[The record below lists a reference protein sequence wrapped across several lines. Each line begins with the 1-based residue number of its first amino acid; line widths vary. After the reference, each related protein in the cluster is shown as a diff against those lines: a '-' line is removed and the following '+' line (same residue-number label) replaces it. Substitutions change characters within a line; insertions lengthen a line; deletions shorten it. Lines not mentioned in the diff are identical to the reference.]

1 MTNAPAK
8 KRKAMTN
15 RPYKRR
21 NYFIKKNFQGKL
33 ILGYFLFMVGG
44 CFLFAVILAALSADT
59 LTVVYQ
65 NNDLQL
71 GQTPLM
77 LLKQIL
83 AAYWIFI
90 IVGGGI
96 IIVAAMLITHR
107 TAGPIFRLERAVN
120 HMVSGRLDDVINLR
134 KNDEG
139 KEIAAKLN
147 QFNREL
153 SEKIRQVG
161 NCSKKIDALLGQ
173 YSDLDSSAATREDI
187 QTIHTSIAGQ
197 NQTIQAI
204 ANTFHLLDE

>member
-1 MTNAPAK
+1 MNSSPS
-8 KRKAMTN
+8 RKIKVITN

-44 CFLFAVILAALSADT
+44 CFLFTIILAALSADT
-59 LTVVYQ
+59 LTVVYR

-83 AAYWIFI
+83 TAYWIFI
-90 IVGGGI
+90 IVGGGV

-107 TAGPIFRLERAVN
+107 MAGPMFRLERTVN
-120 HMVSGRLDDVINLR
+120 NMVSGRLDDVIFLR
-134 KNDEG
+134 EKDEG

-147 QFNREL
+147 QFNQEL
-153 SEKIRQVG
+153 SEKIRQIE
-161 NCSKKIDALLGQ
+161 NCSKNIDALLVQ
-173 YSDLDSSAATREDI
+173 YSILNSSTATREDI
-187 QTIHTSIAGQ
+187 QSIHVSIAGQ
-197 NQTIQAI
+197 SQTVQEITK
-204 ANTFHLLDE
+204 TFQLLDE

>member
-1 MTNAPAK
+1 MTNSPSRI
-8 KRKAMTN
+8 RKALTN
-15 RPYKRR
+15 RPYKRK

-59 LTVVYQ
+59 LTVVYR

-107 TAGPIFRLERAVN
+107 MAGPIFRLERAVN
-120 HMVSGRLDDVINLR
+120 HMVSGRLDDVIFLR
-134 KNDEG
+134 KKDEG

-147 QFNREL
+147 QFNQEL
-153 SEKIRQVG
+153 SEKIRQIE
-161 NCSKKIDALLGQ
+161 NCSKTIDALLVQ
-173 YSDLDSSAATREDI
+173 YSIQDSSTATSEDI
-187 QTIHTSIAGQ
+187 QSIHASIAGQ
-197 NQTIQAI
+197 SQSVQGIVK
-204 ANTFHLLDE
+204 TFQLLDE